1 MQAGSGVQKLKLRYI
16 RINLDS
22 TWNNMAPVKLFR
34 FGQLKTVVY
43 ALQQLYTV
51 IVQATLGC
59 LSCILT
65 VAAADDYV

>member
-1 MQAGSGVQKLKLRYI
+1 VQGCAGSGVQKLKLRF
-16 RINLDS
+16 
-22 TWNNMAPVKLFR
+22 A
-34 FGQLKTVVY
+34 QLKTVVY